1 MESEI
6 NWSKQKGTERLLVKK
21 STLDLLSA
29 RLPAVVD
36 LRTAARETGFAEQTI
51 RNTIHQGKCPFTGYK
66 DGGRWKFRIQDLA
79 DYIDSKINPTAP
91 PPCQSP
97 HKLGRPTKREQIERR
112 RAADHLIQ
120 QRARGGQ

>member
-1 MESEI
+1 VKSTGA
-6 NWSKQKGTERLLVKK
+6 SKKGRERFLVKK
-21 STLDLLSA
+21 STLDLLAA

-79 DYIDSKINPTAP
+79 DYIDSKIHPAAP

-97 HKLGRPTKREQIERR
+97 PKPGRPTKREQVERR
-112 RAADHLIQ
+112 RAAAHLIQ
-120 QRARGGQ
+120 QRAGGEQ